1 MAPMDA
7 SDAWRYALAAFL
19 VLTGVGLTYMLVR
32 LGGLIGRAST
42 SIEQTMTEVLPML
55 GKASV
60 TLDHVNDELG
70 KVSHITDS
78 AVDATD
84 KLDSTV
90 RTLSSAMGAPVRAV
104 SGVSAGIS
112 QAFQSFRS
120 KRSQRGG
127 VV

>member
-1 MAPMDA
+1 MT
-7 SDAWRYALAAFL
+7 STEAWHYALAAFL
-19 VLTGVGLTYMLVR
+19 ILTGIGLTYMLVR
-32 LGGLIGRAST
+32 LGGLFAQATT
-42 SIEQTMTEVLPML
+42 SVEETMTEVVPML
-55 GKASV
+55 GKASI

-90 RTLSSAMGAPVRAV
+90 RSLSSAAGAPIRAV

-112 QAFQSFRS
+112 QAFQSFKN
-120 KRSQRGG
+120 KREQRGG

>member
-1 MAPMDA
+1 MDA

-19 VLTGVGLTYMLVR
+19 ILTGIGLTYMLLR
-32 LGGLIGRAST
+32 LGGLLGQATT
-42 SIEQTMTEVLPML
+42 SIEQAMTEVMPML
-55 GKASV
+55 GKAST

-78 AVDATD
+78 AVDAAD
-84 KLDSTV
+84 KLDSSV
-90 RTLSSAMGAPVRAV
+90 RTLSSVLGKPAKAV
-104 SGVSAGIS
+104 SGVSAGVS

-120 KRSQRGG
+120 KRNQRGG

>member
-1 MAPMDA
+1 MT
-7 SDAWRYALAAFL
+7 STEAWHYALALFL
-19 VLTGVGLTYMLVR
+19 ILTGVALTYMLVR
-32 LGGLIGRAST
+32 LGLLFGRATT
-42 SIEQTMTEVLPML
+42 SIEETMTEVVPML

-60 TLDHVNDELG
+60 TLDHVNDELA
-70 KVSHITDS
+70 KVNHITDS

-90 RTLSSAMGAPVRAV
+90 RTLSSVVGKPVKVV
-104 SGVSAGIS
+104 SGASAGVS

-120 KRSQRGG
+120 KRNQRGG

>member
-1 MAPMDA
+1 MDA

-19 VLTGVGLTYMLVR
+19 ILTGIGLTYMLVR
-32 LGGLIGRAST
+32 LGGLFSQATT
-42 SIEQTMTEVLPML
+42 SIEDSMAEVVPML

-70 KVSHITDS
+70 KVGHITDS
-78 AVDATD
+78 AVDAAD
-84 KLDSTV
+84 KLDSSV
-90 RTLSSAMGAPVRAV
+90 RTLSSVLGKPAKAV

-120 KRSQRGG
+120 KRDQRGG
-127 VV
+127 VL

>member
-1 MAPMDA
+1 MHA

-19 VLTGVGLTYMLVR
+19 ILTGIGLTYMLLR
-32 LGGLIGRAST
+32 LGGLISRAT
-42 SIEQTMTEVLPML
+42 TTIEQVMSEVLPML
-55 GKASV
+55 GKAST

-78 AVDATD
+78 AVDAAD
-84 KLDSTV
+84 KLDSSV
-90 RTLSSAMGAPVRAV
+90 RTLSSVLGKPAKAV
-104 SGVSAGIS
+104 SGVSAGVS

-120 KRSQRGG
+120 KRGQRGG

>member
-1 MAPMDA
+1 MALMHA

-19 VLTGVGLTYMLVR
+19 VLTGVGLTYALVR
-32 LGGLIGRAST
+32 LGMLIGRTTASL
-42 SIEQTMTEVLPML
+42 EQAMTEVLPML

-78 AVDATD
+78 AVDAAD

-90 RTLSSAMGAPVRAV
+90 RTLSSAVGAPVRAV

>member
-1 MAPMDA
+1 VDA

-19 VLTGVGLTYMLVR
+19 VLTGLGLTYMLYR
-32 LGGLIGRAST
+32 LGGLLARAT
-42 SIEQTMTEVLPML
+42 ATIEQTMGEVLPML
-55 GKASV
+55 GKAST

-78 AVDATD
+78 AVDAAD

-90 RTLSSAMGAPVRAV
+90 RTLSSVLGKPAKAA

-120 KRSQRGG
+120 KRDQRGG
-127 VV
+127 VL

>member
-1 MAPMDA
+1 MDP
-7 SDAWRYALAAFL
+7 SDVARYALALFL
-19 VLTGVGLTYMLVR
+19 VLTGIGLVYMLVR
-32 LGGLIGRAST
+32 LGNLFGQATST
-42 SIEQTMTEVLPML
+42 LEQTTTEVMPML

-60 TLDHVNDELG
+60 TLDHVNDELS
-70 KVSHITDS
+70 KVNHITDS

-90 RTLSSAMGAPVRAV
+90 RTLSSVVGKPAKVV
-104 SGVSAGIS
+104 SGASAGVS

-127 VV
+127 MV

>member
-1 MAPMDA
+1 MDA
-7 SDAWRYALAAFL
+7 SDAWRYALALFL
-19 VLTGVGLTYMLVR
+19 ILTGIGLTYMLLR
-32 LGGLIGRAST
+32 LGGLFGQATT
-42 SIEQTMTEVLPML
+42 SIEQTMTEVVPML
-55 GKASV
+55 GKAST

-70 KVSHITDS
+70 KVNHITDS

-90 RTLSSAMGAPVRAV
+90 RTLSSVVSKPVKAV
-104 SGVSAGIS
+104 SGASAGVS

-120 KRSQRGG
+120 KRNQRGG